1 MSDLK
6 FFSDEL
12 VIKDKRIILRLDFN
26 VPMKASVI
34 QDDTRIKIVE
44 PFLSKL
50 VQKKAKLILLSHLG
64 RPNGK
69 FDKNLSL
76 RPVFEFLKKK
86 YKYNIKFYTKK
97 INNDT
102 INETNALSPGEILFL
117 ENIRFVKDEENDSEE
132 FARRLAK
139 LGDIFINEAFS
150 CSHRKQASLHKIT
163 KFIDSYGGPLL
174 KKEIQS
180 INLIL
185 SNKEKPVSCI
195 IGGSKVSTKINVISN
210 LTKKLII
217 LLLLVRWQIIS

>member
-1 MSDLK
+1 MVNL
-6 FFSDEL
+6 
-12 VIKDKRIILRLDFN
+12 IKTCHSGQYLN
-26 VPMKASVI
+26 
-34 QDDTRIKIVE
+34 
-44 PFLSKL
+44 FL
-50 VQKKAKLILLSHLG
+50 
-64 RPNGK
+64 
-69 FDKNLSL
+69 
-76 RPVFEFLKKK
+76 KK